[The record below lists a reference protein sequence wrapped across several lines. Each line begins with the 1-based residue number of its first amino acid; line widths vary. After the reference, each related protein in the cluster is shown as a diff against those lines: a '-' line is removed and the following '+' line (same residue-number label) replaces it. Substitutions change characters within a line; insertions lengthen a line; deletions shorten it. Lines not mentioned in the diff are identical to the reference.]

1 MNILS
6 KYKIREMLKN
16 TKEYLISSSESNF
29 RLSVAVSVGV
39 FSGVI
44 PIWGFQTILTIILSF
59 VFRLNKLITITAS
72 NFSQPPV
79 TPFIILGSFLLGGLF
94 LKTDTVMFINTSD
107 ANYELIKSNVLQYVL
122 GSIVLAILL
131 AVLSGITTY
140 YFLHLFRGNKND
152 KN

>member
-1 MNILS
+1 MIS
-6 KYKIREMLKN
+6 KYKISQMLKN

-44 PIWGFQTILTIILSF
+44 PIWGFQTILTILLSF
-59 VFRLNKLITITAS
+59 VFRLNKIIMITVS
-72 NFSQPPV
+72 NFSQPPI

-94 LKTDTVMFINTSD
+94 LNTDTVMFVTTSN
-107 ANYELIKSNVLQYVL
+107 ANYELIKNNVLQYVL

-140 YFLHLFRGNKND
+140 YFLQLIRGNKND